1 MNFKKTKIRLLVCM
15 ITFAVITSF
24 VVYGFLKL
32 EEMESSA
39 SLLEQEVIQEKESIQ
54 TFDSL
59 VKNFSNIKEESQK
72 ANTFFIKKDEV
83 VDFLNKIEGLASTTN
98 TQISIQAV
106 TDKNTGSSSSL
117 LSVGVKAHGSYSNL
131 YYLLRILEELPY
143 QAEIQNVR
151 LTNQRTTNDK
161 GEVLGSWTADI
172 TIVGV
177 MY

>member
-1 MNFKKTKIRLLVCM
+1 M
-15 ITFAVITSF
+15 IIFAIVTSF
-24 VVYGFLKL
+24 VVYGFLRL
-32 EEMESSA
+32 EEMKSSA
-39 SLLEQEVIQEKESIQ
+39 SLLEQEVIQERDSIQ
-54 TFDSL
+54 AFGSL

-83 VDFLNKIEGLASTTN
+83 VNFLDNIEALASTTN

-106 TDKNTGSSSSL
+106 SDKNTAASSSL
-117 LSVGVKAHGSYSNL
+117 LSVGVRAHGSYSNL